1 MSNSSS
7 IYEGEDEC
15 LMKKNNKL
23 FSIVLS
29 LIIVIISMSGCAQGN
44 EAQYP
49 EKPIDMIIIWGAGGG
64 SDLAARLIG
73 DYASK
78 ELGQPFTYNNVTG
91 ANGAIGWGQAVQAQA
106 DGYTVAN
113 LTFDVLTN
121 QAMGQT
127 PTKFSDF
134 DLLMQFSRQ
143 PVGVFVPGDSP
154 YNTVDEL
161 LKAAQENP
169 EKIQMATTA
178 LGGFFH
184 QAAGLLESKVEGAKF
199 KYVPYKGS
207 AQIISALAGKHVSA
221 GIQTLTGM
229 EQHLKEGNMRLLAVL
244 SEERHAGFPDIP
256 TAKELGYDV
265 VWESWRGF
273 AVPKG
278 TPEDVKEKL
287 VDAFKIAFEN
297 PEFQEKAV
305 KAKLNLIY
313 RGPDDFK
320 SLLETQYP
328 QVESVLKQLDFIK

>member
-1 MSNSSS
+1 M
-7 IYEGEDEC
+7 GF
-15 LMKKNNKL
+15 LMEKKIKI
-23 FSIVLS
+23 FAIVLS
-29 LIIVIISMSGCAQGN
+29 LIIVTSMVGCAQ
-44 EAQYP
+44 EETAQYP
-49 EKPIDMIIIWGAGGG
+49 EKPMDMIIIWSAGGG

-78 ELGQPFTYNNVTG
+78 ELGQPFTYNNITG
-91 ANGAIGWGQAVQAQA
+91 ANGAIGWGQAVQAKP

-113 LTFDVLTN
+113 LTFDILTN

-127 PTKFSDF
+127 PTKYSDF
-134 DLLMQFSRQ
+134 DLLMQFTRQ

-154 YNTVDEL
+154 FNTLGDL
-161 LKAAQENP
+161 LNEAKENP
-169 EKIQMATTA
+169 EEIQMATTA

-207 AQIISALAGKHVSA
+207 AQIISALAGKHVDA

-229 EQHLKEGNMRLLAVL
+229 EQHLTEGNMRLLAVL
-244 SEERHAGFPDIP
+244 SEERHSGFPDIP

-278 TPEDVKEKL
+278 TPEDVKAKL
-287 VDAFKIAFEN
+287 VEAFKKAFEN

-305 KAKLNLIY
+305 KAKLDLIY
-313 RGPDDFK
+313 RGPEEFK
-320 SLLETQYP
+320 ELLDTQYP
-328 QVESVLKQLDFIK
+328 QVESVLQQLNFI